1 MRKGRFTDE
10 KKPDRNKEIKVFVED
25 DSGGM
30 TIIRDDT
37 QVIHVE
43 GNTGPPTSDPGID
56 FNHPP
61 PDTVIYTKTNPKCGW
76 YYFNGKWYY
85 R

>member
-1 MRKGRFTDE
+1 MRKGHFTHD
-10 KKPDRNKEIKVFVED
+10 KKPDKREEIKVFVED
-25 DSGGM
+25 DTKGM

-37 QVIHVE
+37 QVISVD
-43 GNTGPPTSDPGID
+43 GNTGGPADKPEID

-61 PDTVIYTKTNPKCGW
+61 PDTVIYTKTNPKCGY
-76 YYFNGKWYY
+76 YYFNGKWWY